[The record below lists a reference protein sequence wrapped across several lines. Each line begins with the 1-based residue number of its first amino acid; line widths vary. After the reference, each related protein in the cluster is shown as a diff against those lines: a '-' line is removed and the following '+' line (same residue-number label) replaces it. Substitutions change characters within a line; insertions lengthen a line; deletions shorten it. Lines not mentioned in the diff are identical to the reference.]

1 MSRRFVV
8 AAAILAAAA
17 CSPSSRMH
25 TEHAHHGQD
34 WLGDLVVAVAANAV
48 DAGAEA
54 AFDRT
59 RDEPDESESPSST
72 VDVVPVV
79 LDRDLVAFALDPA
92 RPALAQ
98 CGASVTI
105 SVAVSPE
112 GQISQLEVPASPDVR
127 RCVAAALRD
136 VRFVATVRGGRFRY
150 AIRAAS

>member
-8 AAAILAAAA
+8 AAAALAA
-17 CSPSSRMH
+17 CSPSSRI
-25 TEHAHHGQD
+25 HAHHAHD
-34 WLGDLVVAVAANAV
+34 WVGDLVVAVAANAV
-48 DAGAEA
+48 DARAEA
-54 AFDRT
+54 ADRT
-59 RDEPDESESPSST
+59 RDEPDETESPSST

-112 GQISQLEVPASPDVR
+112 GQISQLDVPASSDVR